1 MTTTALS
8 AATGRT
14 DTPNRGRRRALW
26 AACGAHALHDG
37 LTDTLYLL
45 LPILQTEFALTYAAI
60 GVLRALYA
68 GAMAGLQVPAAK
80 LAQRVGGPRMLAA
93 GTAVAGAAYL
103 ALGASSTF
111 AILVVALILGGFGS
125 SVQHPIASSLVAAT
139 YQGPRSRGALGTY
152 NFAGDLGKMA
162 VPAITAGLI
171 AVLSW
176 RLAAG
181 AVGIIALLGAGAI
194 LLAPWSVPAA
204 GDRRTDA
211 PASHSKTH
219 KRANPPRSGFPLL
232 LVIGVI
238 DSATRMG
245 FLTFLP
251 FLLRAKGAGLPEIGV
266 ALTLVFA
273 GGAAGKLVCGFVGA
287 RLGVLTTVL
296 ITEGATAAGILALLP
311 VPLGAA
317 LALLPI
323 IGLAL
328 NGTSSVLYGTVPE
341 LVTAERR
348 ESAFGVFYTG
358 TIGAGALAPALYGLL
373 SDAIGLTPAM
383 LLVAVV
389 VLLTLPLAWQ
399 LTRVLRAIASP
410 PGSQI
415 LR

>member
-8 AATGRT
+8 SATGRT
-14 DTPNRGRRRALW
+14 RTPDRGRGRALW
-26 AACGAHALHDG
+26 VACGAHALHDG

-68 GAMAGLQVPAAK
+68 GAMAGSQVPAAK

-125 SVQHPIASSLVAAT
+125 SVQHPIASSLVATA

-176 RLAAG
+176 RWAAG

-211 PASHSKTH
+211 PALHSKTH

-323 IGLAL
+323 IGVAL

-410 PGSQI
+410 PGLQI

>member
-8 AATGRT
+8 TATGRT
-14 DTPNRGRRRALW
+14 GTPNRGRRRALW
-26 AACGAHALHDG
+26 IACGAHALHDG

-45 LPILQTEFALTYAAI
+45 LPILQAEFALTYAAI

-80 LAQRVGGPRMLAA
+80 LAQRVGGPTMLAA

-125 SVQHPIASSLVAAT
+125 SVQHPIASSLVAAA

-194 LLAPWSVPAA
+194 LLAPWSVPVA

-219 KRANPPRSGFPLL
+219 KRANPPRSGFALL
-232 LVIGVI
+232 LTIGVI

-296 ITEGATAAGILALLP
+296 ITEGATAVGILALLP

-323 IGLAL
+323 IGVAL

-410 PGSQI
+410 PESQI

>member
-1 MTTTALS
+1 
-8 AATGRT
+8 
-14 DTPNRGRRRALW
+14 
-26 AACGAHALHDG
+26 
-37 LTDTLYLL
+37 
-45 LPILQTEFALTYAAI
+45 
-60 GVLRALYA
+60 
-68 GAMAGLQVPAAK
+68 
-80 LAQRVGGPRMLAA
+80 
-93 GTAVAGAAYL
+93 
-103 ALGASSTF
+103 
-111 AILVVALILGGFGS
+111 
-125 SVQHPIASSLVAAT
+125 
-139 YQGPRSRGALGTY
+139 
-152 NFAGDLGKMA
+152 MA

-194 LLAPWSVPAA
+194 LLAPWSAPAA

-211 PASHSKTH
+211 PASNSKTH
-219 KRANPPRSGFPLL
+219 KRANPPRSGFALL
-232 LVIGVI
+232 LTIGVI

-273 GGAAGKLVCGFVGA
+273 GGAAGKLVCGFLGA

-323 IGLAL
+323 IGVAL

>member
-8 AATGRT
+8 TATGRMG
-14 DTPNRGRRRALW
+14 TPNQGRSRALW
-26 AACGAHALHDG
+26 VACGAHALHDG

-125 SVQHPIASSLVAAT
+125 SVQHPIASSLVAAA

-176 RLAAG
+176 RWAAG

>member
-1 MTTTALS
+1 MTATALS
-8 AATGRT
+8 TATSRA
-14 DTPNRGRRRALW
+14 DHPDRGPRRALW
-26 AACGAHALHDG
+26 VACGAHALHDG

-45 LPILQTEFALTYAAI
+45 LPILQTEFALTFAAI

-80 LAQRVGGPRMLAA
+80 LAQRMGGPSMLAA
-93 GTAVAGAAYL
+93 GTAVAGAGYL

-111 AILVVALILGGFGS
+111 AILVFALILGGVGS
-125 SVQHPIASSLVAAT
+125 STQHPIASSLVAAA

-162 VPAITAGLI
+162 LPAITAGLI
-171 AVLSW
+171 AVMSW

-181 AVGIIALLGAGAI
+181 AVGIAALLGAGAI
-194 LLAPWSVPAA
+194 LLAPWRVPAA
-204 GDRRTDA
+204 ADKRADAQPSKGKTHDRTDL
-211 PASHSKTH
+211 S
-219 KRANPPRSGFPLL
+219 RSGFALL
-232 LVIGVI
+232 LAIGVI

-251 FLLRAKGAGLPEIGV
+251 FLLRAKGAGLSEIGV

-287 RLGVLTTVL
+287 RLGVLKTVL

-311 VPLGAA
+311 VPIGVA

-323 IGLAL
+323 IGVAL

-341 LVTAERR
+341 LVSAERR
-348 ESAFGVFYTG
+348 ESAFGVFYTA
-358 TIGAGALAPALYGLL
+358 TIGAGALSPALYGLIG
-373 SDAIGLTPAM
+373 DAISLPMAM
-383 LLVAVV
+383 QLVAAV
-389 VLLTLPLAWQ
+389 VLLTLPLAW
-399 LTRVLRAIASP
+399 RLRRALEA
-410 PGSQI
+410 QK
-415 LR
+415 